1 MLVYWKVSGYPQCS
15 LMKVVN
21 IHTKQQQKNV
31 FNLKKNVDMIRN
43 ILCDDSN
50 PTVALHGQY
59 PDVVD
64 YEPTKQFNDY
74 YPYEYLK

>member
-1 MLVYWKVSGYPQCS
+1 
-15 LMKVVN
+15 
-21 IHTKQQQKNV
+21 
-31 FNLKKNVDMIRN
+31 MIRN

-74 YPYEYLK
+74 YPYGLRDQKKQIRIKKTKSRDQKKTNKDQKNK